1 MIAGKVRDTSARL
14 VLALLGLA
22 LAMLT
27 AAPAGYAI
35 DAASPF
41 GKLTGRWIGEGRL
54 GMRGGQT
61 EGVKCRVT
69 YIASDDSD
77 QLRQTVRCASA
88 AGNIEVQSLI
98 THASGSLSGRW
109 SELTHNMSG
118 GLSGTVTDRGFRVA
132 VNGADLSAHMDVIV
146 AGPRQII
153 EIQFNNSAL
162 IGLTLVLTKG

>member
-1 MIAGKVRDTSARL
+1 MTAGRVCGAGIRL
-14 VLALLGLA
+14 PLALLGLA
-22 LAMLT
+22 LALLNS
-27 AAPAGYAI
+27 APPAQAI

-41 GKLTGRWIGEGRL
+41 GKLAGRWIGEGRL

-69 YIASDDSD
+69 YIAAEDSD

-88 AGNIEVQSLI
+88 AGHIEVQSLI
-98 THASGSLSGRW
+98 THAGGSLSGQW
-109 SELTHNMSG
+109 SELIYNMSG